1 MKRGCVLPLNE
12 DLIQIDLVFHEGRF
26 YENGL
31 DRMSASF
38 VRNVNAGRMKNNFK
52 SICPIE
58 INVFIV
64 NIVYISIK
72 RN

>member
-1 MKRGCVLPLNE
+1 MARGCVLPLNE

-26 YENGL
+26 YENVL

-38 VRNVNAGRMKNNFK
+38 VRNVNAGRMKNNVK
-52 SICPIE
+52 SISPIE